1 MTRAAPFRAHIL
13 ALLADGGHTDREIAR
28 RVGCDRSWVTMIR
41 VAAGIAPVPPAYRG
55 AIDPAQLDA
64 LLAAGMTRRQA
75 ARSLGVRP
83 GAVATHLWRR
93 KQAGAV
99 SSAGPVNPGPF
110 KHSSPTTETEL
121 LHSLQVQP

>member
-1 MTRAAPFRAHIL
+1 MTRPAPFRAHIL

-41 VAAGIAPVPPAYRG
+41 VAAGIAVVPPAYRG
-55 AIDPAQLDA
+55 AIDPAKLDA

-99 SSAGPVNPGPF
+99 SSTGPVNPGTH
-110 KHSSPTTETEL
+110 HSTHYPAETDF
-121 LHSLQVQP
+121 STCTSAP